1 MLNLLDLS
9 EKCRVNKTKW
19 LPSNNTSSCSRWLD
33 VTVQYANMISTP
45 HRRFHGSSQK
55 QYVDPARYRASLL
68 FWDSR
73 LLGF

>member
-9 EKCRVNKTKW
+9 EKCRVNKTMW

-33 VTVQYANMISTP
+33 ATVQYANMISTP
-45 HRRFHGSSQK
+45 HRRFQDSSQK
-55 QYVDPARYRASLL
+55 QYVDPAQYRASLL
-68 FWDSR
+68 FWASR